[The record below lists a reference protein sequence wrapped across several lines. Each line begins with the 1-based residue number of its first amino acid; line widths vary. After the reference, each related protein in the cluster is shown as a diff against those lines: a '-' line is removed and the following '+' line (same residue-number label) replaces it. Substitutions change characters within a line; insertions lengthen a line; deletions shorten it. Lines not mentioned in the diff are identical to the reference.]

1 MTATPSLLEETVEG
15 GAGVFRGVQGLRS
28 GEVEGLRG
36 RVEAAGVAHVLVGDA
51 RGDGL
56 RALETSGRVE
66 IRALAAGVKIGPAP
80 HTGRVRTDTF
90 QVPTLLAAGAA
101 GEDDGLFDVGAASA
115 RAFAARGARP
125 RRPAARRGATI
136 RVHVASVSVLA
147 IVVHGS

>member
-15 GAGVFRGVQGLRS
+15 GAGVFGGVQGLRS

-66 IRALAAGVKIGPAP
+66 VRALTAGVKAGGPARSHDP
-80 HTGRVRTDTF
+80 SPCSLGVCTCD
-90 QVPTLLAAGAA
+90 
-101 GEDDGLFDVGAASA
+101 
-115 RAFAARGARP
+115 
-125 RRPAARRGATI
+125 RRPW
-136 RVHVASVSVLA
+136 S
-147 IVVHGS
+147 